1 MYNLYTNDDGTN
13 QTDITLDNIT
23 TIHCVNE
30 HFQAMKHFLIHI
42 FPNARYLMLS
52 YSSKVSAS
60 SSLQRYDDYFREKW
74 MTTDSIY
81 SSKVQYVEIKIML
94 EDMDGID
101 QYIIHLIK
109 ELIEM
114 FIKLQ
119 SFIFH
124 FYENSRFPSIV
135 PFIDLNKTIQ
145 FLNMEEFAE
154 IYQIKHI
161 HNYLQF
167 IKRD

>member
-1 MYNLYTNDDGTN
+1 
-13 QTDITLDNIT
+13 
-23 TIHCVNE
+23 
-30 HFQAMKHFLIHI
+30 
-42 FPNARYLMLS
+42 MLS
-52 YSSKVSAS
+52 YSSKASAS

-74 MTTDSIY
+74 MTKDSIY

-101 QYIIHLIK
+101 QHIIHLIK

-114 FIKLQ
+114 FIKRQ
-119 SFIFH
+119 SFMFH